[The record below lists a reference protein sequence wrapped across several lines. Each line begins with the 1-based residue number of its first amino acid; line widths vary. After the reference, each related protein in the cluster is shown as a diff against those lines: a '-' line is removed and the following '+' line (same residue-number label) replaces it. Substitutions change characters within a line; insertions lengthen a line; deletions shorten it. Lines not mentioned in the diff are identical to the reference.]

1 MRIFRVVLFFLAIL
15 VGAAA
20 GLYFAWNMNPVKP
33 GESSLTALRQ
43 DYRTD
48 YVLMVAEVFQSEGD
62 VPKAMSRLDV
72 LGSETP
78 ARLTQ
83 QAILAARELNYSS
96 TDVDTLAKLSQAL
109 LSWSAAQ
116 TGAKP

>member
-1 MRIFRVVLFFLAIL
+1 MRILRVGLFFVAIL
-15 VGAAA
+15 VGVAA

-33 GESSLTALRQ
+33 GASSLKELRQ
-43 DYRTD
+43 DFRTD
-48 YVLMVAEVFQSEGD
+48 YVLMVAEVFQADGN
-62 VPKAMSRLDV
+62 VPQAMSRLAV

-83 QAILAARELNYSS
+83 QAILAARELNYSN

-109 LSWSAAQ
+109 LNWNAAQ
-116 TGAKP
+116 SGAKP